1 MLISDGILS
10 TSLIIVKPS
19 NTDRHFILIILSV
32 GIVFQGALQSIA
44 VVYKQ
49 MFTRQVKLDSGKW
62 LSARREQVEQIYGE
76 YELVF
81 FPCGEISVLIHVL
94 STFYGH
100 MTVSKTLTKYDINM
114 QSYLKGIL
122 NWFGITPVQTNSL
135 F

>member
-62 LSARREQVEQIYGE
+62 LSARREQVEQIYRK